1 MHDEMCAAVVA
12 RPEALLYWLNAEEAP
27 IKRVVPEYPCGTG
40 YLDVLIERADVN
52 EAYLVE
58 VKTDA
63 EHASAGDVIR
73 QLRWYSSNLRGY
85 DRKHLVCLVE
95 SNYPR
100 DLRRDPFTVL
110 TEAAGVRLV
119 HWPQFTRIQRDII
132 DGDRTFDGPFEQP
145 TTGGQQ

>member
-1 MHDEMCAAVVA
+1 
-12 RPEALLYWLNAEEAP
+12 
-27 IKRVVPEYPCGTG
+27 
-40 YLDVLIERADVN
+40 VLIERADVN

-63 EHASAGDVIR
+63 EHASEGDVIR